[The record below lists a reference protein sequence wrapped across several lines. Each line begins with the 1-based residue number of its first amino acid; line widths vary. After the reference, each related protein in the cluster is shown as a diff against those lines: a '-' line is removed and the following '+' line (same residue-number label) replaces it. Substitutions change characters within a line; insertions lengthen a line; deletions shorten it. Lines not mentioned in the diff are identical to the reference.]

1 MTRPDVHLLE
11 KAKAANSSYTA
22 AAMEMRRQTLC
33 LTNSL
38 NYTHT
43 RVPKYVWIW
52 AKGKDLKENPEF
64 NALWS
69 SWAAEMWT
77 HLRSW

>member
-43 RVPKYVWIW
+43 HVFPSMFGFGQKV
-52 AKGKDLKENPEF
+52 K
-64 NALWS
+64 
-69 SWAAEMWT
+69 T
-77 HLRSW
+77 